1 MKNIQKIFVIK
12 NICYKEKGYEN
23 YEINFY
29 YSSKKFIYYKN
40 LKIKEK
46 NKRCYYYS

>member
-12 NICYKEKGYEN
+12 KKDMKIMKL
-23 YEINFY
+23 IFIIVP
-29 YSSKKFIYYKN
+29 KKFIYYKN